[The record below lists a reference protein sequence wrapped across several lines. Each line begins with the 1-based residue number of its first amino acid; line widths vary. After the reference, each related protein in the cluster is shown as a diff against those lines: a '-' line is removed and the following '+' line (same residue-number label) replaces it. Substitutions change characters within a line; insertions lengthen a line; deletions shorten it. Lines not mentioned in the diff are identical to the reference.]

1 MNLKEIEQEISKLK
15 TEIEIDKNELENVPE
30 RFVSV
35 IKSDLISKE
44 NRLLELELKLDD
56 LIENGII
63 DRLQIPIDRLQEM
76 INSFILEYEFQYP
89 QDKEMFI
96 NQIVFEENDDE
107 LLIGIKPKEKSTN
120 RLNKYNKFLLKVTI
134 DDIIIQEPKSTD
146 SFIKVLSYFSIEKVK
161 ALDLVF
167 LGVPL
172 IAEYSHGKYQQKQI
186 SNDRYV
192 LTQIPKEKKKEIIE
206 YLAKQFNKDVNVEF
220 VKK

>member
-1 MNLKEIEQEISKLK
+1 M
-15 TEIEIDKNELENVPE
+15 
-30 RFVSV
+30 
-35 IKSDLISKE
+35 
-44 NRLLELELKLDD
+44 DD

-146 SFIKVLSYFSIEKVK
+146 SFIKVLSYFQLKSKS
-161 ALDLVF
+161 LRPCF
-167 LGVPL
+167 
-172 IAEYSHGKYQQKQI
+172 
-186 SNDRYV
+186 
-192 LTQIPKEKKKEIIE
+192 
-206 YLAKQFNKDVNVEF
+206 
-220 VKK
+220 

>member
-1 MNLKEIEQEISKLK
+1 MNVKELEQEISKLRV
-15 TEIEIDKNELENVPE
+15 EIETDTKELSNVPE

-35 IKSDLISKE
+35 IKSDLKSKE
-44 NRLLELELKLDD
+44 NKLLDLELKLDD
-56 LIENGII
+56 LIENGIL
-63 DRLQIPIDRLQEM
+63 DRLQIPLDKLQEI
-76 INSFILEYEFQYP
+76 INTFILEYEFQYP

-107 LLIGIKPKEKSTN
+107 LLIGIKPKEKSIN
-120 RLNKYNKFLLKVTI
+120 RLNKYNKALLKVTV

-146 SFIKVLSYFSIEKVK
+146 SFIKTLKHFSIEKVK

-172 IAEYSHGKYQQKQI
+172 IAEYSHDKYQQKQI
-186 SNDRYV
+186 SNNRYV
-192 LTQIPKEKKKEIIE
+192 LTQISKEKKKEILE
-206 YLAKQFNKDVNVEF
+206 YLAKQFDKKIKVEF